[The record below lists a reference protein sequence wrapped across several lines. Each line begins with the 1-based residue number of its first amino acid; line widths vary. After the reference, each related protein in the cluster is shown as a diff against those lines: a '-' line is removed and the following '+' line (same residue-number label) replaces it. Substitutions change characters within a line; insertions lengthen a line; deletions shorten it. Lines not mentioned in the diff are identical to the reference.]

1 MSAAVILPQIML
13 CNMRE
18 IKRGDSGTDSENVWM
33 GVCVCVPYLLMLR
46 TWLTLTD
53 EKEDET

>member
-1 MSAAVILPQIML
+1 MIV
-13 CNMRE
+13 
-18 IKRGDSGTDSENVWM
+18 TDSE

-53 EKEDET
+53 EKRMRHKNSRKKTNQTKKLFVSLSGSGL